1 MAKEP
6 QLLPGVPRE
15 RVYVKVGH
23 SREIG
28 SILKN
33 LKFPP
38 KPPAAPP
45 PRHAPIQK
53 IVVAVQSDQEEEA
66 KAVRAQLA
74 RMQHEIEQL
83 RRQLAAA
90 NARIDELQ
98 QRPAPR

>member
-1 MAKEP
+1 MAREP

-15 RVYVKVGH
+15 RTMYE
-23 SREIG
+23 SG
-28 SILKN
+28 SSIRPDYLA
-33 LKFPP
+33 PP
-38 KPPAAPP
+38 TAPAAPP
-45 PRHAPIQK
+45 PKRVPIQK
-53 IVVAVQSDQEEEA
+53 IVVAMQSDQEEEA